1 MMKLTWDYNYQ
12 EYSKVLGLQ
21 KDWNQTLITK
31 INQMSAMI
39 FQKTHRG
46 GANKIKINSILLPLF
61 KDLEYF
67 NIDDYNEMSLAG
79 RYRITIDDSL
89 PKNIVFLSHETQ
101 DILDAKENNR
111 VFCFRKSNEENSDIS
126 TITFTMLKVDSV
138 EFYQALSD
146 SNCTVLTDENLR
158 GEIEILNYE

>member
-12 EYSKVLGLQ
+12 EYSNVFGLQ

-46 GANKIKINSILLPLF
+46 GANKIKINSVLLPLF
-61 KDLEYF
+61 HDLEYF
-67 NIDDYNEMSLAG
+67 NIDDYNEMFLAG

-89 PKNIVFLSHETQ
+89 PKNIVLLSYETQ
-101 DILDAKENNR
+101 DMIDLESKGFVYYSVKHGEELSIGVFKLDSEEYTNALNDPNFFILNKD
-111 VFCFRKSNEENSDIS
+111 
-126 TITFTMLKVDSV
+126 
-138 EFYQALSD
+138 
-146 SNCTVLTDENLR
+146 NCK